1 MLVERLR
8 AEAAARQLGAGIVTF
23 HPHPI
28 TVLRPDIEISYLTS
42 LETRVEQLR
51 TTGVDF
57 VAVVQFTSEL
67 AQVSAEDFAR
77 ILVEETGLK
86 LIVIGRDFALGRN
99 REGTP
104 ERLAE
109 LGLDLGFEV
118 QPIELLPE
126 DGGPVS
132 STRVREALAAGLMAE
147 AEDLLGRPFA
157 LRGPIVTATSAAARS
172 ASLRSTSA
180 QPRPRASRRRRLRL
194 AHRGRRPQSRELHEH
209 RRAPHL
215 RRGAAFVETHLL
227 DFEGDL
233 YDRVA
238 SVELLH
244 RLRPEQKFDGPEAL
258 IAPDPPRRRRDPGLV
273 RMSATIEQQFA
284 AIMRGAEFG
293 DDATRRTMERELR
306 ERLAEG
312 RPLRVYCGYDPTA
325 VDLHLGHTLTMRKLR
340 TFQDFGHEVTFL
352 IGNFTSLV
360 SDPSDKN
367 KTRPMLSPEE
377 IEANSRT
384 YVDQVFRILDRE
396 RTIVRR
402 NADWLGKLNFGE
414 VLRLASHFTVA
425 QFLERDNLAA
435 PLRSATTRSTSA
447 SSSTR

>member
-1 MLVERLR
+1 MRGPVRHVLLIREELRRAVTPGAHALTLGVFDGVHRGHRMLVERLR
-8 AEAAARQLGAGIVTF
+8 AEAAARQLGSGIVTF

-104 ERLAE
+104 QRLAE

-126 DGGPVS
+126 DGAPVS

-147 AEDLLGRPFA
+147 AADLLGRPFA
-157 LRGPIVTATSAAARS
+157 LRGPIVHGDERGRTIGFPTINLGLSPDLALPADGVY
-172 ASLRSTSA
+172 
-180 QPRPRASRRRRLRL
+180 ASRTEVGGRSLESCTNIGVRPTFDGVRR
-194 AHRGRRPQSRELHEH
+194 S
-209 RRAPHL
+209 
-215 RRGAAFVETHLL
+215 VETHLL

-258 IAPDPPRRRRDPGLV
+258 IAQIRRDV
-273 RMSATIEQQFA
+273 EETRAWFA
-284 AIMRGAEFG
+284 
-293 DDATRRTMERELR
+293 
-306 ERLAEG
+306 
-312 RPLRVYCGYDPTA
+312 
-325 VDLHLGHTLTMRKLR
+325 
-340 TFQDFGHEVTFL
+340 
-352 IGNFTSLV
+352 
-360 SDPSDKN
+360 
-367 KTRPMLSPEE
+367 
-377 IEANSRT
+377 
-384 YVDQVFRILDRE
+384 
-396 RTIVRR
+396 
-402 NADWLGKLNFGE
+402 
-414 VLRLASHFTVA
+414 
-425 QFLERDNLAA
+425 
-435 PLRSATTRSTSA
+435 
-447 SSSTR
+447 